1 MTDLFKI
8 NFKDEDVIKI
18 QNKIKEFNW
27 LKISSSK
34 ACGGKSFSIVELMI
48 YLYD

>member
-18 QNKIKEFNW
+18 QNKIKVFKT
-27 LKISSSK
+27 LI
-34 ACGGKSFSIVELMI
+34 I
-48 YLYD
+48 